1 MSIERSVTPPGTS
14 SSRIRSSIRS
24 RSRAATPDRRWVPA
38 TRSAGVSLETKI
50 PEGRDLVVYA
60 GTLETYQGIDLLI
73 AAFAK
78 VLGSHPSAFLL
89 VVGGT
94 AEQVARYSALAK
106 EHGVADH
113 CRFTGR
119 VPQAL
124 ARRYTSMA
132 SVLVSPRSAGT
143 NTPLKVYEQLASGV
157 PLVATRIYSHTQVL
171 DDEVAFLVE
180 PDASG
185 MAEGILQALTSG
197 SERERRGTN
206 AKGRYERDYSRPAY
220 VAKMRR
226 LMDLLR

>member
-1 MSIERSVTPPGTS
+1 M
-14 SSRIRSSIRS
+14 
-24 RSRAATPDRRWVPA
+24 
-38 TRSAGVSLETKI
+38 KI
-50 PEGRDLVVYA
+50 PKDRDLVVYA
-60 GTLETYQGIDLLI
+60 GTLEAYQGIDLLI

-78 VLGSHPSAFLL
+78 VLGHHPFAFLL

-94 AEQVARYSALAK
+94 AEQVARYSARAK
-106 EHGVADH
+106 EHGVADD

-132 SVLVSPRSAGT
+132 SVLVSPRSTGT

-171 DDEVAFLVE
+171 DDDVAFLVE

-197 SERERRGTN
+197 AERERRSTN